1 MTAKLTI
8 RLDVVDGPAEYFQY
22 AEQTYDSDIEAQTAY
37 QRAVDAAGGLESE
50 VDYPVDGGAGSNSI
64 KH

>member
-1 MTAKLTI
+1 MAAKLTI
-8 RLDVVDGPAEYFQY
+8 RLDVNVEQAEYFQF
-22 AEQTYDSDIEAQTAY
+22 AERVFEDEGEAQDVY
-37 QRAVDAAGGLESE
+37 NHAVEAAGGPESE